1 MKDRIL
7 YAMAADLGIDRFEN
21 ESEMRYCSRVLYS
34 AMASW
39 VKAAASDRPVTSIQG
54 DVLGVGRRHIFD
66 KCTAVLNEMLKR
78 YPESRPWFEM
88 EPETGNPS

>member
-7 YAMAADLGIDRFEN
+7 YAMASDLGIDRFEN

-39 VKAAASDRPVTSIQG
+39 VKAAALDRPVTSIQR
-54 DVLGVGRRHIFD
+54 VVQGVSRRHILINVLLFLM
-66 KCTAVLNEMLKR
+66 KC
-78 YPESRPWFEM
+78 
-88 EPETGNPS
+88 